1 MVLMTW
7 EKKAQGSGSKNPMF
21 KGFSGIDLRSIGYPE
36 KTGPKSTCIF
46 RRFWGR
52 FWVSLHAEIL
62 DGNDDFLPFRE
73 PVLEVSAVDN
83 GYPRGRFCTVPSC
96 SKRRTEG
103 PTLLDIDGLRVGGG

>member
-7 EKKAQGSGSKNPMF
+7 EKKAQGSGSKNPIF
-21 KGFSGIDLRSIGYPE
+21 KGFSSIDLRSIGYPE
-36 KTGPKSTCIF
+36 KAGPKSTCIF

-73 PVLEVSAVDN
+73 PVLEVLAVDN
-83 GYPRGRFCTVPSC
+83 GYPRAAGFAQF
-96 SKRRTEG
+96 RRAVNAAQKA
-103 PTLLDIDGLRVGGG
+103 LRCVI